1 MFVFSRVLPVEL
13 YTLMVTDV
21 PLDGSL
27 RSVTTTRSS
36 GSSLVVVAGAVSVT
50 TGFVSSTVTSQSAV
64 GSLVWPATV
73 PAAVKAAVPSGSV
86 CAEAK

>member
-1 MFVFSRVLPVEL
+1 MPVES
-13 YTLMVTDV
+13 YTLIVTAV

-36 GSSLVVVAGAVSVT
+36 GPSLAVVAGAVSVT
-50 TGFVSSTVTSQSAV
+50 TGFVSSTVTSQSDE

-73 PAAVKAAVPSGSV
+73 SVAVKAAVPSGSV